1 MAAVAADA
9 GAAGADARA
18 QRATSGLRSGLAQVT
33 ALSGRSVRNIWRQPQ
48 VWIPSIAFPLVFAA
62 LNTAALG
69 RVPGQ
74 IAEQSGGTF
83 HPFGPRDIYLDFLFV
98 ATLTQGVLFGG
109 LSGGSELAQDIE
121 SGFFDRL
128 VTTPVRRASILVG
141 RLAGSAVLGGVQALI
156 FMAVFFAFGA
166 RVQGG
171 LAGAMVLPLAAML
184 LALTIGGLACA
195 MAIRT
200 GSVEAVQGVF
210 PLIFITLFI
219 SSAFFPTALMNG
231 WYRAVATHNPLSTMI
246 NGMRHQ
252 VLVAF
257 DLGEA
262 AKAILVPGGLAT
274 LAIGLCLVS
283 LRARLAQR

>member
-1 MAAVAADA
+1 MAAVAADS
-9 GAAGADARA
+9 AGADARA
-18 QRATSGLRSGLAQVT
+18 QTATSGLRSASAQVA
-33 ALSGRSVRNIWRQPQ
+33 ALSRHSIRNIWRQPQ
-48 VWIPSIAFPLVFAA
+48 VWVPSILFPLVFAA

-121 SGFFDRL
+121 GGFFDRL

-156 FMAVFFAFGA
+156 FMAVFLAFGA

-171 LAGAMVLPLAAML
+171 LAGALVLPVAAML
-184 LALTIGGLACA
+184 LSLTIGGLACA

-200 GSVEAVQGVF
+200 GSVEAVQGMF

-219 SSAFFPTALMNG
+219 SSAFFPTALMTG
-231 WYRAVATHNPLSTMI
+231 WYRAVATHNPVSTMI

-252 VLVAF
+252 VLVGF

-262 AKAILVPGGLAT
+262 AKAILVPAGLAS
-274 LAIGLCLVS
+274 LAIGLCLVF